1 MAERLVDMLA
11 EEDGMAVGLVAEMLA
26 GMSAKLL
33 AEKKLLA
40 QLWGQM
46 LAGTWA

>member
-33 AEKKLLA
+33 AEKLPA

>member
-11 EEDGMAVGLVAEMLA
+11 VKLVLVQLWGQMLA
-26 GMSAKLL
+26 WMSAKLL
-33 AEKKLLA
+33 AEKLLA

-46 LAGTWA
+46 LA

>member
-1 MAERLVDMLA
+1 MLA
-11 EEDGMAVGLVAEMLA
+11 EEDGMAVGLVLAEMLA